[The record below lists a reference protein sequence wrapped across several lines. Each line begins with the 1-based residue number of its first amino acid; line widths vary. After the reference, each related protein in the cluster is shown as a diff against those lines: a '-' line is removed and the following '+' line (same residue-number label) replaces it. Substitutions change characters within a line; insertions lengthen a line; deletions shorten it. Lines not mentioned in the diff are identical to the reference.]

1 MGILIGTERLSHEWP
16 GKRVLVDQTLG
27 VYEGDRIGIVGQNG
41 DGKSTLLDLMGHVIE
56 PDSGSVTY
64 RGGIAVGMLG
74 QSDAL
79 VDDDTLEHAVV
90 GDLPTYEWASDA
102 RIRAIIDELLGD
114 LDWQGR
120 VGELSG
126 GQRRRADLAR
136 LLVGRWDVL
145 LLDEPTNHLDL
156 HAIRWLARHLQGRW
170 PEGTGALLVVTH
182 DRWFLDEVC
191 TRMWEVHDGRVEPF
205 EGGYSA
211 YIQQRVERERVAA
224 VMEERRQNMLRKEL
238 NWLAHGAKARTSKPK
253 FRIDAAMALI
263 ENDPPLRNSVE
274 LHRMAVS
281 RLGKQV
287 IELRD
292 VGMTYATASSAGGA
306 ANSGPVAGAEAS
318 VPDDAAIVDSP
329 VPDRAT
335 SVPVLDGISW
345 IIGPGDRVGILGENG
360 AGKSTLLRIMC
371 GRQRPTRGWVKIG
384 KTVRFGWLGQR
395 LERLAEHDDWR
406 VQELLGRFKRYY
418 NVDGKP
424 QSPEQMAERLGFARK
439 ELMSYVRDLSGGQK
453 RRLALLCVL
462 MEEPNVLVLD
472 EPGNDLDTDML
483 AVVEDLLD
491 TWPGTLI
498 MVSHDRSLLERVTDD
513 QYSLIGGK
521 LRHCPG
527 GVDEY
532 LARLDAV
539 RGSDGV
545 PAGGVA
551 GVAAVAEKGETPASA
566 PKLSNARRREVKKRF
581 DAVERKMQKLSGEPD
596 RLAEELA
603 AIDPTDFEALVAKQ
617 KQIDDV
623 QAQLDEL
630 ETEWLELSDQLA

>member
-1 MGILIGTERLSHEWP
+1 MAILIGAERLSFEWP
-16 GKRVLVDQTLG
+16 GKHVLSNQTIG
-27 VYEGDRIGIVGQNG
+27 VYEGERIGIVGANG
-41 DGKSTLLDLMGHVIE
+41 DGKSTLLELLGKRIE
-56 PDSGSVTY
+56 PDDGSVVY

-74 QSDAL
+74 QSDQL
-79 VDDDTLEHAVV
+79 DDDDTLAHAVV
-90 GDLPTYEWASDA
+90 GDMPTYEWASNP
-102 RIRAIIDELLGD
+102 RVRQIIDELVGD
-114 LDWQGR
+114 LEWEGR
-120 VGELSG
+120 VGDLSG

-136 LLVGRWDVL
+136 LLVGNWDVL

-191 TRMWEVHDGRVEPF
+191 TRMWEVHNRRVEPF

-253 FRIDAAMALI
+253 FRIDAALALI
-263 ENDPPLRNSVE
+263 ENDPPLRNTVE
-274 LHRMAVS
+274 LRRMAVG

-287 IELRD
+287 IEARD
-292 VGMTYATASSAGGA
+292 VVVSYA
-306 ANSGPVAGAEAS
+306 PEDPS
-318 VPDDAAIVDSP
+318 VP
-329 VPDRAT
+329 
-335 SVPVLDGISW
+335 PVLDGISW

-360 AGKSTLLRIMC
+360 AGKSTLLRVLC

-395 LERLAEHDDWR
+395 LERLSEHDDWR

-424 QSPEQMAERLGFARK
+424 QSPEQMAERLGLTRK
-439 ELMSYVRDLSGGQK
+439 EFMSYVGALSGGQR

-498 MVSHDRSLLERVTDD
+498 MVSHDRSLLERVTDN

-521 LRHCPG
+521 LLHCPG

-532 LARLDAV
+532 LDRLDAARASEVPKAQDLPKESTEQRASVLSNAERRELKKRLDAV
-539 RGSDGV
+539 ERRM
-545 PAGGVA
+545 AK
-551 GVAAVAEKGETPASA
+551 AE
-566 PKLSNARRREVKKRF
+566 
-581 DAVERKMQKLSGEPD
+581 VELESLQS
-596 RLAEELA
+596 ELA
-603 AIDPTDFEALVAKQ
+603 SVDPTDFQALVAAQ
-617 KQIDDV
+617 RRVDD
-623 QAQLDEL
+623 ATARL
-630 ETEWLELSDQLA
+630 EDLESEWLELTDTLE